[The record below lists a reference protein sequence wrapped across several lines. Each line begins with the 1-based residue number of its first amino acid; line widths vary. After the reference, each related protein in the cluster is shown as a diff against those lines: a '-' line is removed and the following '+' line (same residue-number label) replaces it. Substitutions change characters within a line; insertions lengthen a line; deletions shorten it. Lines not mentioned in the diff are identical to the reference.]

1 MTTRPAPILICDD
14 EAHIRH
20 VLTVKLAEA
29 GHPTLCAADGEEGWA
44 LAEAYRP
51 AVVVTDVKMPRLD
64 GLALARRLRDRLDPA
79 PALVLLTGQ
88 GATLTADALDGLTVA
103 AQFGKPFSPRELVR
117 CVRDLIA
124 APSAP
129 GGAA

>member
-1 MTTRPAPILICDD
+1 MTPRPAPILICDD

-29 GHPTLCAADGEEGWA
+29 GLPTLCAADGEEGWA
-44 LAEAYRP
+44 LAAAHRP
-51 AVVVTDVKMPRLD
+51 AVVVTDLKMPRLD
-64 GLALARRLRDRLDPA
+64 GLSLARRLRDHLDPT

-88 GATLTADALDGLTVA
+88 GASLSADTLDDLTVA

-117 CVRDLIA
+117 CVRELSA
-124 APSAP
+124 APSAS